1 VKLRQRVTKGA
12 GSRAAGLAMA
22 FKLLLA
28 AERSW
33 RRLNGHELLP
43 LVAAGVVFRDGVRVE
58 REVATDTKPTI
69 KKGRMKKTEI
79 EEVDAA

>member
-1 VKLRQRVTKGA
+1 MKLRQRVTKGA

-28 AERSW
+28 AERTW

-43 LVAAGVVFRDGVRVE
+43 LVAAGVVFRDGLRVE
-58 REVATDTKPTI
+58 RDDSIDTKPNI
-69 KKGRMKKTEI
+69 RKGRAKKNELG
-79 EEVDAA
+79 EADAA